1 MGAFCMRAAELRQRG
16 DIHRGSRCD
25 RIMELIDE
33 GWEDAAIAKKYGTG
47 SDTIAVYRMWHDDK
61 LTPAGHEGPIEQGR
75 KGARDGAQP
84 KYEIAYELRAS
95 GLRYREIAEI
105 LGKSTHSVRNMVSR
119 YCVLHGL
126 QGDPAKKNKRK
137 GGDEP

>member
-1 MGAFCMRAAELRQRG
+1 MTAAELRQRG
-16 DIHRGSRCD
+16 DIPRGSRCD

-47 SDTIAVYRMWHDDK
+47 SDTIAVYRMWHDGT
-61 LTPAGHEGPIEQGR
+61 LAPASRDEPSDQGR
-75 KGARDGAQP
+75 KGAQDGGKP

-95 GLRYREIAEI
+95 GLRYRKIAEI
-105 LGKSTHSVRNMVSR
+105 LGKSIHSARNMVSR

-126 QGDPAKKNKRK
+126 QGDPAKKNRRK